1 MSVNSPKSITVNL
14 RHDLDSYVRTS
25 SKQRNMSMN
34 EIINK
39 AVQYYRSKQTR
50 RLKHER
56 KKEKTDAGILV

>member
-56 KKEKTDAGILV
+56 